1 MTTTTPRTIHV
12 AIELD
17 HEFLSDVLTT
27 AVSGGITY
35 WADVTEHAKD
45 LYEIA
50 PNVEMRMEFEP
61 QALSSDHIAIG
72 IRKAMERTP
81 GCAMHIRRRITQAV
95 QYQDASC
102 IDAGDADVIVQLAV
116 FESIVYG

>member
-1 MTTTTPRTIHV
+1 MTTTTPRIIHV
-12 AIELD
+12 TIELD

-50 PNVEMRMEFEP
+50 PKEDAMEFEP

-81 GCAMHIRRRITQAV
+81 GCAMRIRQRITQAV